1 MEKRISEIKDGNLEI
16 IQAEEKRESKQKKKK
31 KNKQTKKKTPM
42 KTILLLLGRTTLEY

>member
-16 IQAEEKRESKQKKKK
+16 IHAEEKRIKE
-31 KNKQTKKKTPM
+31 KKKTPM